1 MSARSST
8 RSGSGSNTRSTIGYV
23 VFAHGSSI
31 ESANDAVR
39 AVAAEMARRGEY
51 EAVEAAFLEGGKPD
65 LAGAVEILA
74 GCGLTRVVVIPYFLT
89 LGLHLQRDLP
99 HRVEQI
105 RAAHPEIEIEVTAPL
120 DGHPAMVDALLARAR
135 GSQREPHASKAD

>member
-1 MSARSST
+1 MSARSGAHLS
-8 RSGSGSNTRSTIGYV
+8 IGYV

-31 ESANDAVR
+31 ESANDSVR

-51 EAVEAAFLEGGKPD
+51 EAVEAAFLESGQPD

-105 RAAHPEIEIEVTAPL
+105 RAAHPEIEIEVTPPL

-135 GSQREPHASKAD
+135 ESRKDPHASKTD

>member
-1 MSARSST
+1 MSGRSNAH
-8 RSGSGSNTRSTIGYV
+8 SGTASNIGYV

-31 ESANDAVR
+31 ESANGAVR
-39 AVAAEMARRGEY
+39 AAAAEMARRGEY

-74 GCGLTRVVVIPYFLT
+74 GRGLTRVVVIPYFLT

-99 HRVEQI
+99 RLIEQI
-105 RAAHPEIEIEVTAPL
+105 RALHPKIEIDVTAPL

-135 GSQREPHASKAD
+135 ESRTEPHASQAD